1 MFDSHCVPERTV
13 VHDHRPTVL
22 ITGATGAVGPSVV
35 EAFHAAGY
43 SIRTLSIDP
52 PQTGLFSDDV
62 EVCIGDVTDVAI
74 VQSAMQDVEVVV
86 HLAAL
91 LHIVNPS
98 PAFREKYEK
107 VNVDGTANVIK
118 AAVQAGVKRVVFF
131 STIAVYG
138 NNDGRILT
146 EDSPVK
152 PDTFYA
158 RTKLA
163 AERIVLDAK
172 RTDGQPFGTVLRFA
186 AIYGGRVK
194 GNYQRLVQAL
204 ARGRFISIGDGWNRR
219 TLIYDRDV
227 AKAALLAAQHPK
239 AAGKLYNVSDSHFH
253 TLKEIIVAI
262 CHALGRNP
270 PRLSVPVGAARFFA
284 GLMEDVLH
292 LLGRR
297 VPVGRATVE
306 KYIED
311 IAIDCQLIQKELG
324 FKPQYDLRSGWCETV
339 KEMRELGIL

>member
-1 MFDSHCVPERTV
+1 VWALH
-13 VHDHRPTVL
+13 L
-22 ITGATGAVGPSVV
+22 
-35 EAFHAAGY
+35 AGNR
-43 SIRTLSIDP
+43 IRTLSLDP
-52 PQTGLFSDDV
+52 IHPGILPDGV
-62 EVCIGDVTDVAI
+62 EFLSGDITDSAAA
-74 VQSAMQDVEVVV
+74 QSAMEGVEVVI

-91 LHIVNPS
+91 LHITNP
-98 PAFREKYEK
+98 PPTLLEKYEK
-107 VNVDGTANVIK
+107 INVGGTANVVK
-118 AAVQAGVKRVVFF
+118 AAVEAGVKRLVFF

-138 NNDGRILT
+138 NSNDQILT
-146 EDSPVK
+146 EDTPAK

-172 RTDGQPFGTVLRFA
+172 RTDGQPIGTVLRFG

-204 ARGRFISIGDGWNRR
+204 ARGRFTPIGEGRNRR
-219 TLIYDRDV
+219 TLIHDREV
-227 AKAALLAAQHPK
+227 AKAALLASQHPN
-239 AAGKLYNVSDSHFH
+239 AAGKVYNVSDGHFH
-253 TLKEIIVAI
+253 TLREIIAAI

-297 VPVGRATVE
+297 SPVSRETIE
-306 KYIED
+306 NYIED
-311 IAIDCQLIQKELG
+311 IAVDCQLIQKELG
-324 FKPQYDLRSGWCETV
+324 FKPECDLKTGWQETIQ
-339 KEMRELGIL
+339 EMRELGIL